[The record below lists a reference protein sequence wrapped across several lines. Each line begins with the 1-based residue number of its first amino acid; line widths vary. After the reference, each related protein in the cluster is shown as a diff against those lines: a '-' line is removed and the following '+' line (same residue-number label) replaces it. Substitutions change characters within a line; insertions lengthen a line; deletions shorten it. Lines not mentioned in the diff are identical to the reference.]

1 MGIIKT
7 ARRQKYP
14 ASTKIAI
21 LAKIVPAKI

>member
-7 ARRQKYP
+7 TRRQKYP
-14 ASTKIAI
+14 AGTKIAI